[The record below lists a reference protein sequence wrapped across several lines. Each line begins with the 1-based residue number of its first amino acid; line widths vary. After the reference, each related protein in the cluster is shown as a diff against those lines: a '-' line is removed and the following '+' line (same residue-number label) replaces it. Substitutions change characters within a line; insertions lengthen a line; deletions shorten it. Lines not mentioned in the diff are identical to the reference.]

1 MEAAAT
7 ALIVGGM
14 AFLFSGLIFLIPVRG
29 RNREPEQVL
38 PAEPSEGRLDQVERH
53 LRDMRRTRGEVDM

>member
-1 MEAAAT
+1 MEAAGT

-29 RNREPEQVL
+29 RNRESEQVF
-38 PAEPSEGRLDQVERH
+38 PAEPFEGRLDQVERH
-53 LRDMRRTRGEVDM
+53 LRDMRRTRGEVDR